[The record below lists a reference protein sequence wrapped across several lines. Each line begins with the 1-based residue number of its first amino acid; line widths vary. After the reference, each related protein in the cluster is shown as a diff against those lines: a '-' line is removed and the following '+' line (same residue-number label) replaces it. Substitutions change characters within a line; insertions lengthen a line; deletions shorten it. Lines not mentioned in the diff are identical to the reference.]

1 MKRPLLMV
9 GIGAIVA
16 VCSTLALSQTGDER
30 ARTRSGQTLLLTEK
44 ARGELTDEQR
54 AGLVRFTENGGTVQ
68 ANPAWLP
75 AQTIRVCSESMIGT
89 LGVLAGSSWVG
100 WLLCKDQD
108 MCPQNM
114 QMIVID
120 QNQKS
125 HTCNYACN
133 TTPSSGYC
141 DCSLQ
146 GVNYS
151 GCPQ

>member
-1 MKRPLLMV
+1 MKRALLMV

-54 AGLVRFTENGGTVQ
+54 AGLVRFTESGGNVQ
-68 ANPAWLP
+68 ANPAWIP
-75 AQTIRVCSESMIGT
+75 AHTIRVCKTSRIGT
-89 LGVLAGSSWVG
+89 LSWLAGGSLGG
-100 WLLCKDQD
+100 WLCSDEAF
-108 MCPQNM
+108 CPQDM

-120 QNQKS
+120 ENEKR
-125 HTCNYACN
+125 HTCNYSCN
-133 TTPSSGYC
+133 TTPASGYC

-151 GCPQ
+151 GCPE